1 MLTVKVSR
9 GVTTAVIR
17 ILSALYLKVK
27 GTERVT
33 GGDPSL
39 MLGFLSHSKS
49 CPGDHRCSLL
59 DTAPCYLGS
68 CHQGPSE
75 PRGLL
80 PGADPPL
87 PPPSK
92 ASCHKF
98 PGIPKGQAG
107 KGVGRDGQLPAG
119 VDDG

>member
-1 MLTVKVSR
+1 MKVSR

-17 ILSALYLKVK
+17 VLSALYLKIK

-39 MLGFLSHSKS
+39 MLGLLSHSKS

-80 PGADPPL
+80 PGADPL
-87 PPPSK
+87 SHPPVRQVATDSQV
-92 ASCHKF
+92 F
-98 PGIPKGQAG
+98 QRVRRG
-107 KGVGRDGQLPAG
+107 KEWGGTGSFPAG
-119 VDDG
+119 ADDV